1 MRSRGSTA
9 RLCLAAD
16 MGNDFVVL
24 REDDPRRAD
33 VESRGYTVVGQ
44 SWGARLELADAPDLS
59 IFREALSRA
68 ERAGICLFELPVSAS
83 MELYDLERANTA
95 DYPYTP
101 ATSHDLLDAEATR
114 DLWNKGFRVFGARD
128 GDLLAG
134 ATVIAPRENYAETQ
148 FTSVLASHRGRGI
161 GAAVKAA
168 SIVACANDGARMFG
182 TGGAAANEASLGVNQ
197 SLGYR
202 ITERWYSYQAPV
214 D

>member
-1 MRSRGSTA
+1 MGS
-9 RLCLAAD
+9 
-16 MGNDFVVL
+16 DFVVL

-33 VESRGYTVVGQ
+33 MESRGYTVVGQ

-59 IFREALSRA
+59 FFREAVSKA
-68 ERAGICLFELPVSAS
+68 ERAGISVSELPLTVSA
-83 MELYDLERANTA
+83 ELYDLERANTA

-114 DLWNKGFRVFGARD
+114 DLWNNGFRVFGARH
-128 GDLLAG
+128 GHLLVG
-134 ATVIAPRENYAETQ
+134 ATVIAREENHAETR

-168 SIVACANDGARMFG
+168 SVIACAKDGARMFG

-202 ITERWYSYQAPV
+202 ITEHWYSYQAPM